1 MYIRVPSE
9 ETWLPGRVV
18 AIEQQPAPK
27 RGGPPPPP
35 EIIVDLSIGDDGAPT
50 GHTGR
55 ASASGATE
63 RDSAE
68 LANVKLRNNDF
79 YRFQTQG
86 RGGVDDLV
94 QLTHL
99 HEPAILDVL
108 QQRFSNDVIYTATGP
123 ILLAVNPF
131 QRLQLYSKRTLE
143 DYYAA
148 GLLRAQGVQSP
159 QQLPPHV
166 FQVADMAFRK
176 MMGPPPGMETSAE
189 PIGAANGANGG
200 SSSAGTPVKQLNA
213 QQQHHVLSKNQSML
227 VSGES
232 GAGKTETTKFIMQY
246 LATLGRPKTA
256 SGALLQE
263 PSPVSP
269 GGSTIPVSSSASSSG
284 SLPSIERRVLD
295 SNPIL
300 EAFGNA
306 KTLRNENS
314 SRFGKFIALQ
324 FTSRGELCGAKIK
337 TYLLEKV
344 RIVSQSKG
352 ERNYHAFYQVVAGAN
367 AEEAERWRIK
377 GGVDA
382 FRFINQSGCTTL
394 KHVSDAEEFAI
405 TREAMSTMGI
415 SHEDQEGLCAALA
428 GILHISNIYFEEAGG
443 GSSSSSSSSSSSQP
457 APNGKAQRRSSQSG
471 AAGACVLTVASKESI
486 ASAAALLGV
495 DEKGLEQ
502 VLSGK
507 EITAGGNEKYRV
519 NFSATQCAAAVE
531 ALAKAIYSR
540 LFNWIVWSVNL
551 RIRAEESIVA
561 SFIGVLDI
569 FGFES
574 FATNSFEQLCI
585 NYCNETLQQH
595 FNQFI
600 FKLEQEEYIRE
611 QIDWSNVEFPDNQD
625 CLDLI
630 ESKRPAGV
638 LMLLDEQ
645 CMLQTGSDEGFAR
658 KTFEVLPSAHPR
670 FTVSAKQKAVGQ
682 FSIRHYAGEVIYT
695 VFGFTEKNKDQIHRE
710 ATDLLA
716 GSSAHVVQTF
726 FRPELWVTPG
736 DVSPAV
742 ANAAPAAGGG
752 KAASSG
758 LMSETVG
765 AQFRAQLASLLLTI
779 RATTPHYVRCLKPN
793 PQQAPKLF
801 ARGEIVHQLRCG
813 GVLEAVRV
821 ARMGYPVRS
830 PHAEILRTY
839 RFLAPPKIREEA
851 KKRVAAGE
859 MKAAA
864 VAVLTSLSLPAGTYQ
879 IGLTKVFLRRAAF
892 DEMEMRRQRMLRLA
906 AVKIQA
912 RVRAVLAVKA
922 YKLTKKKL
930 IMVQAAIR
938 KRKAIKLVRALR
950 MQKAAILV
958 QRCTRMLLHRIKYKR
973 FKKSIIRLQAR
984 FRGRKARRLV
994 VEMRKRRGATLAQK
1008 TFRMHVVRSK
1018 FCKLKKAVIAIQC
1031 RVRSIRAM
1039 RHLER
1044 VRAEQKDIS
1053 NLRANNDRLK
1063 ADNAALAKH
1072 VAMLALLAERLGAPK
1087 GDALKTI
1094 DGVKEAVDKLQPVA
1108 GESSGEAAVV
1118 VIDVIG
1124 GGGEGV
1130 HHQSGGEGG
1139 GGGEEKT
1146 GISSSPASSSPPILS
1161 SAVSAASSLAKLA
1174 TATAALTSDSAT
1186 LSSSTVGASS
1196 SSSSSSSIIINNN
1209 NNNVTLQQQQG
1220 GGDLQMGETSQL
1232 RARLSE
1238 MERRALLAESRLRM
1252 MIMSSSSSSSL
1263 KNGGVDG
1270 ANGGADDLVP
1280 SSSTEDAAL
1289 LAAASGVVLSSSSSS
1304 SAPGS
1309 PPSELA
1315 LGGVGLA
1322 IGGGGGGM
1330 SMDMADM
1337 MQRRHEKIES
1347 QMMQLKRELDV
1358 ARKRATKAEEAAGS
1372 ASAQSLKHEERAEK
1386 LSADND
1392 ALRRSI
1398 DALQNETLALLHRRA
1413 EDAVRELTQLKTST
1427 GSMKREMDLLRS
1439 EAANLRAARDERE
1452 GQLAE
1457 RDDEILALREKA
1469 AMDSD
1474 VKMALAQRLDAA
1486 IVERAELSDLNR
1498 KLKGQLDAAESARAV
1513 KEKQI
1518 LSLTKQLADSL
1529 TDSKRLQ
1536 QMVGRLSPTKT
1547 TSPPTPSN
1555 NNNNG
1560 GSSASTMDSSPNPAP
1575 PPSSSSSSSSMLLSA
1590 GKDEPSG
1597 SAFFPSSSSSPSHAI
1612 GANHLHHHSTGSS
1625 SFSSSAAT
1633 PDVSSSM
1640 AKFGSSPLSSIS
1652 SSIGLSGSL
1661 GASVLGQHSST
1672 SSFLSTPT
1680 TNRRLL
1686 SSTTTAAA
1694 AAALA
1699 AQHHKDASVPATSSA
1714 PPPALMQR
1722 YFG

>member
-1 MYIRVPSE
+1 MPSIEVGSDVYIRVPSE

-27 RGGPPPPP
+27 RGGAPPPP

-55 ASASGATE
+55 ASASGSTE

-176 MMGPPPGMETSAE
+176 MMGPPPGMETSVE
-189 PIGAANGANGG
+189 PAGAASTSSS
-200 SSSAGTPVKQLNA
+200 SSSASTGTPVKQGTSHPA
-213 QQQHHVLSKNQSML
+213 QQQHHVSSRNQSML

-269 GGSTIPVSSSASSSG
+269 GGSTIPASSNAISNG

-324 FTSRGELCGAKIK
+324 FTSRGELCGAKIN

-367 AEEAERWRIK
+367 AEEAERWRLK

-415 SHEDQEGLCAALA
+415 SHEDQEGVCAALA
-428 GILHISNIYFEEAGG
+428 GILHISNIYFEDASGA
-443 GSSSSSSSSSSSQP
+443 SSSQP
-457 APNGKAQRRSSQSG
+457 PPSSSSGKAQRRSSQSG
-471 AAGACVLTVASKESI
+471 AAGACVLTASSRESI
-486 ASAAALLGV
+486 SSAAALLGI

-551 RIRAEESIVA
+551 RIRAEDSIVA

-682 FSIRHYAGEVIYT
+682 FSIRHYAGEVVYT
-695 VFGFTEKNKDQIHRE
+695 VYGFTEKNKDQIHRE

-726 FRPELWVTPG
+726 FRPDLWVTPG
-736 DVSPAV
+736 DVSAVVPAA
-742 ANAAPAAGGG
+742 ANAAPAGG
-752 KAASSG
+752 KASSSG

-839 RFLAPPKIREEA
+839 RYLAPPKFREEA
-851 KKRVAAGE
+851 KIRAAAGE

-864 VAVLTSLSLPAGTYQ
+864 VAVLTSLNLPAGTFQ

-892 DEMEMRRQRMLRLA
+892 DEMEMRRQRMLRA
-906 AVKIQA
+906 AAIKIQA
-912 RVRAVLAVKA
+912 RVRAIQAVKE
-922 YKLTKKKL
+922 YQLTKKKL
-930 IMVQAAIR
+930 IIVQASFR
-938 KRKAIKLVRALR
+938 RRKAIKIVRAMR

-958 QRCTRMLLHRIKYKR
+958 QRYARMLLHRIKFKR
-973 FKKSIIRLQAR
+973 FKKSVIRMQAR
-984 FRGRKARRLV
+984 FRGRRARRMV
-994 VEMRKRRGATLAQK
+994 YEMRRNRGAMLAQK
-1008 TFRMHVVRSK
+1008 TFKMHVMRSK
-1018 FCKLKKAVIAIQC
+1018 FCKMKKAVIAIQC
-1031 RVRSIRAM
+1031 RVRSIRAT

-1072 VAMLALLAERLGAPK
+1072 VALLSLLAERLGAPK
-1087 GDALKTI
+1087 GEALKTI

-1118 VIDVIG
+1118 VIDVVG
-1124 GGGEGV
+1124 GTDV
-1130 HHQSGGEGG
+1130 HQ
-1139 GGGEEKT
+1139 EEKQ
-1146 GISSSPASSSPPILS
+1146 GPPILS
-1161 SAVSAASSLAKLA
+1161 AVVSAAVSASKLA
-1174 TATAALTSDSAT
+1174 SAT
-1186 LSSSTVGASS
+1186 NALLAESAGAPSSSTATSEGVVSS
-1196 SSSSSSSIIINNN
+1196 SSYSTSQ
-1209 NNNVTLQQQQG
+1209 VQG
-1220 GGDLQMGETSQL
+1220 GGDLHLGETSQL

-1252 MIMSSSSSSSL
+1252 MLMSSSSSSSQRV
-1263 KNGGVDG
+1263 GGDGSNSDDLAQTGQVDEAAALLLASSGVGLG
-1270 ANGGADDLVP
+1270 ANGV
-1280 SSSTEDAAL
+1280 
-1289 LAAASGVVLSSSSSS
+1289 SSSS

-1315 LGGVGLA
+1315 GGL
-1322 IGGGGGGM
+1322 GM
-1330 SMDMADM
+1330 SIDMADM

-1347 QMMQLKRELDV
+1347 QMMQLKRELESMKKK
-1358 ARKRATKAEEAAGS
+1358 AAKAEEAAAS
-1372 ASAQSLKHEERAEK
+1372 ASALALKHEERAEK
-1386 LSADND
+1386 LSSDND

-1398 DALQNETLALLHRRA
+1398 DALQNETLALLQKRA
-1413 EDAVRELTQLKTST
+1413 EEAIRELTQLKTST
-1427 GSMKREMDLLRS
+1427 GAMKREMDLLRS
-1439 EAANLRAARDERE
+1439 ESANLRAARDERE

-1536 QMVGRLSPTKT
+1536 QMVGRLSPAKA
-1547 TSPPTPSN
+1547 TSPNPSN
-1555 NNNNG
+1555 NSNNTL
-1560 GSSASTMDSSPNPAP
+1560 SSSTTNPSSSSSSMDYSPNPAP
-1575 PPSSSSSSSSMLLSA
+1575 PPPTLSSSMMLSAGKEEAASSSFFSSSSS
-1590 GKDEPSG
+1590 
-1597 SAFFPSSSSSPSHAI
+1597 HAI
-1612 GANHLHHHSTGSS
+1612 GGNHNHHNHHSTSS
-1625 SFSSSAAT
+1625 TLTPSAVS
-1633 PDVSSSM
+1633 DVSSM
-1640 AKFGSSPLSSIS
+1640 AKFGSSGSPLTS
-1652 SSIGLSGSL
+1652 LSTSAGI
-1661 GASVLGQHSST
+1661 VLGQHSSS

-1680 TNRRLL
+1680 TSRRLL

-1699 AQHHKDASVPATSSA
+1699 AQQKDAAVPSPAAFA

>member
-1 MYIRVPSE
+1 
-9 ETWLPGRVV
+9 
-18 AIEQQPAPK
+18 
-27 RGGPPPPP
+27 
-35 EIIVDLSIGDDGAPT
+35 
-50 GHTGR
+50 
-55 ASASGATE
+55 
-63 RDSAE
+63 
-68 LANVKLRNNDF
+68 
-79 YRFQTQG
+79 
-86 RGGVDDLV
+86 
-94 QLTHL
+94 
-99 HEPAILDVL
+99 
-108 QQRFSNDVIYTATGP
+108 
-123 ILLAVNPF
+123 
-131 QRLQLYSKRTLE
+131 
-143 DYYAA
+143 
-148 GLLRAQGVQSP
+148 
-159 QQLPPHV
+159 
-166 FQVADMAFRK
+166 
-176 MMGPPPGMETSAE
+176 
-189 PIGAANGANGG
+189 
-200 SSSAGTPVKQLNA
+200 
-213 QQQHHVLSKNQSML
+213 
-227 VSGES
+227 
-232 GAGKTETTKFIMQY
+232 
-246 LATLGRPKTA
+246 
-256 SGALLQE
+256 
-263 PSPVSP
+263 
-269 GGSTIPVSSSASSSG
+269 
-284 SLPSIERRVLD
+284 
-295 SNPIL
+295 
-300 EAFGNA
+300 
-306 KTLRNENS
+306 
-314 SRFGKFIALQ
+314 
-324 FTSRGELCGAKIK
+324 
-337 TYLLEKV
+337 
-344 RIVSQSKG
+344 
-352 ERNYHAFYQVVAGAN
+352 
-367 AEEAERWRIK
+367 
-377 GGVDA
+377 
-382 FRFINQSGCTTL
+382 
-394 KHVSDAEEFAI
+394 
-405 TREAMSTMGI
+405 
-415 SHEDQEGLCAALA
+415 
-428 GILHISNIYFEEAGG
+428 
-443 GSSSSSSSSSSSQP
+443 
-457 APNGKAQRRSSQSG
+457 
-471 AAGACVLTVASKESI
+471 
-486 ASAAALLGV
+486 
-495 DEKGLEQ
+495 
-502 VLSGK
+502 
-507 EITAGGNEKYRV
+507 
-519 NFSATQCAAAVE
+519 
-531 ALAKAIYSR
+531 
-540 LFNWIVWSVNL
+540 
-551 RIRAEESIVA
+551 
-561 SFIGVLDI
+561 
-569 FGFES
+569 
-574 FATNSFEQLCI
+574 
-585 NYCNETLQQH
+585 
-595 FNQFI
+595 
-600 FKLEQEEYIRE
+600 
-611 QIDWSNVEFPDNQD
+611 
-625 CLDLI
+625 
-630 ESKRPAGV
+630 
-638 LMLLDEQ
+638 
-645 CMLQTGSDEGFAR
+645 
-658 KTFEVLPSAHPR
+658 
-670 FTVSAKQKAVGQ
+670 
-682 FSIRHYAGEVIYT
+682 
-695 VFGFTEKNKDQIHRE
+695 
-710 ATDLLA
+710 
-716 GSSAHVVQTF
+716 
-726 FRPELWVTPG
+726 
-736 DVSPAV
+736 
-742 ANAAPAAGGG
+742 
-752 KAASSG
+752 
-758 LMSETVG
+758 
-765 AQFRAQLASLLLTI
+765 
-779 RATTPHYVRCLKPN
+779 
-793 PQQAPKLF
+793 
-801 ARGEIVHQLRCG
+801 
-813 GVLEAVRV
+813 
-821 ARMGYPVRS
+821 MGYPVRS

-1072 VAMLALLAERLGAPK
+1072 VAMLTLLAERLGAPK
-1087 GDALKTI
+1087 GDALKTF

-1124 GGGEGV
+1124 GGGRGEGV
-1130 HHQSGGEGG
+1130 HHQSGGEG

-1196 SSSSSSSIIINNN
+1196 SSSSSSSSSIIINNN
-1209 NNNVTLQQQQG
+1209 VALQQQQG

-1252 MIMSSSSSSSL
+1252 MIMSSSSSSSQ

-1304 SAPGS
+1304 SSSAPGS
-1309 PPSELA
+1309 PPSELS

-1322 IGGGGGGM
+1322 IGGGGGGGGM

>member
-1 MYIRVPSE
+1 MPSIEVGSDVYIRVSSE

-27 RGGPPPPP
+27 RGGAAPPP

-176 MMGPPPGMETSAE
+176 MMGPPPGMETSVE
-189 PIGAANGANGG
+189 PVATPASAT
-200 SSSAGTPVKQLNA
+200 SSSSSSSSSSNTPVKQTHA
-213 QQQHHVLSKNQSML
+213 SAQQHHVSSRNQSML

-256 SGALLQE
+256 TGALLQD

-269 GGSTIPVSSSASSSG
+269 GGSTIPASALAASG

-324 FTSRGELCGAKIK
+324 FTSRGELCGAKIN

-367 AEEAERWRIK
+367 PQEAERWRLK
-377 GGVDA
+377 GGADA

-394 KHVSDAEEFAI
+394 KNVSDAEEFAI

-415 SHEDQEGLCAALA
+415 SHEDQEGICSALA

-443 GSSSSSSSSSSSQP
+443 SSGGASTNTSSSQP
-457 APNGKAQRRSSQSG
+457 SANNGKPQRRSSQSG
-471 AAGACVLTVASKESI
+471 TAGACVLTASSRESI

-495 DEKGLEQ
+495 DEKGLEM

-519 NFSATQCAAAVE
+519 SFSATQCAAAVE

-551 RIRAEESIVA
+551 RIRAEDSIVA

-670 FTVSAKQKAVGQ
+670 FTVSAKQKAAGQ

-716 GSSAHVVQTF
+716 GSRANVVQMF
-726 FRPELWVTPG
+726 FRPDLWVTPG
-736 DVSPAV
+736 DVPAV
-742 ANAAPAAGGG
+742 PTTAPTGG

-839 RFLAPPKIREEA
+839 RYLAPPKFREEA
-851 KKRVAAGE
+851 KVKAAAGE

-864 VAVLTSLSLPAGTYQ
+864 VAVLTSLSLPAGTFQ

-892 DEMEMRRQRMLRLA
+892 DEMEMRRQRMLRAA

-912 RVRAVLAVKA
+912 RVRAIQAVKL
-922 YKLTKKKL
+922 YKLTKKRM
-930 IMVQAAIR
+930 IIVQSSWR
-938 KRKAIKLVRALR
+938 RHKAIKVVRGMR

-958 QRCTRMLLHRIKYKR
+958 QRYARMLLRRIKYKKY
-973 FKKSIIRLQAR
+973 KKSVIKMQAR
-984 FRGRKARRLV
+984 FRGKRARRLV
-994 VEMRKRRGATLAQK
+994 HEMRRRRGATLAQK
-1008 TFRMHVVRSK
+1008 TFKMHVVRSK
-1018 FCKLKKAVIAIQC
+1018 FCKLRKAVVAIQC
-1031 RVRSIRAM
+1031 RIRSIRAM
-1039 RHLER
+1039 KHLER
-1044 VRAEQKDIS
+1044 VRAEQRDIS
-1053 NLRANNDRLK
+1053 NLRANNDKLR
-1063 ADNAALAKH
+1063 ADNASLAKH
-1072 VAMLALLAERLGAPK
+1072 VALLALLAERLGAPK
-1087 GDALKTI
+1087 GDALKSI
-1094 DGVKEAVDKLQPVA
+1094 DGVKEAVEKLPAVA
-1108 GESSGEAAVV
+1108 GESSGEAAVT
-1118 VIDVIG
+1118 VIDVG
-1124 GGGEGV
+1124 GPSIHDEAEGKGQPKV
-1130 HHQSGGEGG
+1130 
-1139 GGGEEKT
+1139 
-1146 GISSSPASSSPPILS
+1146 PLF
-1161 SAVSAASSLAKLA
+1161 SAVVSAAVSISNLAA
-1174 TATAALTSDSAT
+1174 IDAASGVGQGLQTVG
-1186 LSSSTVGASS
+1186 LVGGVSSSTTTSAVQG
-1196 SSSSSSSIIINNN
+1196 I
-1209 NNNVTLQQQQG
+1209 VHQQQLQ
-1220 GGDLQMGETSQL
+1220 GDLHLGETSQL
-1232 RARLSE
+1232 RAKLSE
-1238 MERRALLAESRLRM
+1238 MERRAVLAETRLRM
-1252 MIMSSSSSSSL
+1252 MLI
-1263 KNGGVDG
+1263 
-1270 ANGGADDLVP
+1270 
-1280 SSSTEDAAL
+1280 SSSTNRLDGNDDVSVNANIEDH
-1289 LAAASGVVLSSSSSS
+1289 SGLQATTIGG

-1315 LGGVGLA
+1315 VSLLSSSSLLQTNSSGSS
-1322 IGGGGGGM
+1322 GM
-1330 SMDMADM
+1330 SIDMADM
-1337 MQRRHEKIES
+1337 MQRRHEKLES
-1347 QMMQLKRELDV
+1347 QMMQLKRELEL
-1358 ARKRATKAEEAAGS
+1358 AKKKTTKAEEAASS
-1372 ASAQSLKHEERAEK
+1372 ASAQALKNEERAEK
-1386 LSADND
+1386 LLADND

-1398 DALQNETLALLHRRA
+1398 DALQNETLALLHRKA
-1413 EDAVRELTQLKTST
+1413 EDATRELTQLKTST
-1427 GSMKREMDLLRS
+1427 SSMKREMDLLRS
-1439 EAANLRAARDERE
+1439 EAAALRAARDERE

-1536 QMVGRLSPTKT
+1536 QMVGRLSPTKI
-1547 TSPPTPSN
+1547 
-1555 NNNNG
+1555 
-1560 GSSASTMDSSPNPAP
+1560 STSPNPANSSTQASLASDSPNSAP
-1575 PPSSSSSSSSMLLSA
+1575 PPTSMMSVGKEDASSSSSSSS
-1590 GKDEPSG
+1590 
-1597 SAFFPSSSSSPSHAI
+1597 
-1612 GANHLHHHSTGSS
+1612 SS
-1625 SFSSSAAT
+1625 SFASTSLSHLSHAGIASSISNISGTADISASA
-1633 PDVSSSM
+1633 M
-1640 AKFGSSPLSSIS
+1640 AKFGSST
-1652 SSIGLSGSL
+1652 GLGN
-1661 GASVLGQHSST
+1661 LGQQHTIGSAS
-1672 SSFLSTPT
+1672 SSFLSTPIT
-1680 TNRRLL
+1680 GSRRLL
-1686 SSTTTAAA
+1686 SQTTTAAA

-1699 AQHHKDASVPATSSA
+1699 AQGKDASVPSPLPA
-1714 PPPALMQR
+1714 PPLMQR
-1722 YFG
+1722 YFGSS